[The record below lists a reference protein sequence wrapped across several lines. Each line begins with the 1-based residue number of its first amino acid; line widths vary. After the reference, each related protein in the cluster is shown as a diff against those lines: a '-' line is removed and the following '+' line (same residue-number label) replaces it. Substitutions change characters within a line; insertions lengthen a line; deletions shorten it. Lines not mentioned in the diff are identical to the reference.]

1 MKHPGPSW
9 FKRLLVRLIPDPTIQ
24 RLRKAI
30 FDIEAE
36 SRNIVLEKAVA
47 MKGICQDHENA
58 EGEDLM
64 SILRMLF
71 FSLVLPLF

>member
-1 MKHPGPSW
+1 MKYLGPSW
-9 FKRLLVRLIPDPTIQ
+9 FKRLLVRLIPDPTIR

-36 SRNIVLEKAVA
+36 SRSIVLEKVVA
-47 MKGICQDHENA
+47 MKEHENA

-71 FSLVLPLF
+71 FCPVLPLF

>member
-1 MKHPGPSW
+1 MKYLGPSW

-30 FDIEAE
+30 FDIEEE
-36 SRNIVLEKAVA
+36 SRSIVLEKAVV
-47 MKGICQDHENA
+47 MKDICRDHENA

-71 FSLVLPLF
+71 FPPVLPLF